1 MNSAQVAPPRARSV
15 GWPGSIER
23 RFRGIV
29 SFGVKRMAKRQQK
42 KRLGKQ
48 PHAKSRGTRRAS
60 PRGNAIEAALAGIAH
75 DIRTPLTGIVA
86 LAELLA
92 SSDLGTREREWANAI
107 KSGADHLAALAT
119 LIVDGAKAGVKD
131 LVLRNEAFSPRS
143 LAETVGATLA
153 ARADNKAAKTETR
166 IARDLPAM
174 VSGDVLRL
182 RAALENLADNAV
194 KFTHEGAVIFTA
206 DAESAERNRNRVRL
220 IFTFADSGIGMSTA
234 ELKQLFRPFAQ
245 GSAEIS
251 RRYGG
256 AGLGL
261 SFVKRVANAMA
272 GDVIVRS
279 KKSGGSTF
287 RLTVTVD
294 RVDAHPAMAP
304 VDARPVATRP
314 LSILCAEDN
323 PYGRVVMN
331 TILREL
337 GHRVDFVET
346 GEAAVASVT
355 HGSYDAVLMDVTLA
369 GLNGIEAAQRIRAL
383 PGRAGRTPI
392 IVISG
397 HNESRDEQA
406 AREAGMNF
414 YFVKPISPAKLAQVL
429 ASVAP

>member
-1 MNSAQVAPPRARSV
+1 VNSAQVAPPRARSV
-15 GWPGSIER
+15 DWPGSIER

-29 SFGVKRMAKRQQK
+29 SFGVKGMAKRGRK
-42 KRLGKQ
+42 KRPGKR
-48 PHAKSRGTRRAS
+48 PHAQSRRRAS
-60 PRGNAIEAALAGIAH
+60 SRGNAIEAALAGIAH

-143 LAETVGATLA
+143 LAEAVGATLA
-153 ARADNKAAKTETR
+153 ARADNKAAKAETR

-206 DAESAERNRNRVRL
+206 DAKSAERNRVRL
-220 IFTFADSGIGMSTA
+220 IFTFADSGIGMSAA

-261 SFVKRVANAMA
+261 SFVKRVANAMG
-272 GDVIVRS
+272 GDVVVRS
-279 KKSGGSTF
+279 KKGGGSTF

-304 VDARPVATRP
+304 MDARPVATRP

-383 PGRAGRTPI
+383 PGRAGQTPI

-414 YFVKPISPAKLAQVL
+414 YFVKPISLAKLAQVL
-429 ASVAP
+429 AGLAP